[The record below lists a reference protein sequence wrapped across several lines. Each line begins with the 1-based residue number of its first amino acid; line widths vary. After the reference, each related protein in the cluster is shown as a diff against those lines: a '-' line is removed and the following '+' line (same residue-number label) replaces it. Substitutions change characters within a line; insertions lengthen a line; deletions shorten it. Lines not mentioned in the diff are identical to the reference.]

1 MFVPKSNFLWHWL
14 ADRLTRH
21 RSVMLMIVVESH
33 GSSPGKPGAKM
44 AVTSHGECFGTIGGG
59 ALESAL
65 LKEARSALQEDGL
78 EPRLRRLQHHPT
90 RDGEASGM
98 ICGGEQTVLL
108 YTCRQDQ
115 SALFRS
121 LADNPQGVL
130 TLSPAGIAF
139 DDAQTLPESCRFTRQ
154 DDNDWLYKESV
165 DWSKQAYIIG
175 GGHVGL
181 ALSRILATL
190 DFDITVIDERENLD
204 TLTRNSYARQKLK
217 LPYRNVGNA
226 IPEGNQVYVFI
237 MTHSHYADQ
246 KIAEHLAGKKVAY
259 LGVLGSRKKIAHL
272 KAKLAETL
280 SCDELQRIRGPIG
293 LPIHSHTPEEIA
305 VSIAAELI
313 QISNSANSAPCLLSD

>member
-1 MFVPKSNFLWHWL
+1 MAKQTSLWQWLSNRL
-14 ADRLTRH
+14 AQQQ
-21 RSVMLMIVVESH
+21 SVLLMIVVESQ

-44 AVTSHGECFGTIGGG
+44 AVTAHGECFGTIGGG

-65 LKEARSALQEDGL
+65 LKEARSVLQVDGL
-78 EPRLRRLQHHPT
+78 EPKLRRLQHHPV

-98 ICGGEQTVLL
+98 ICGGEQTVLQ
-108 YTCRQDQ
+108 YPCRQDQ
-115 SALFRS
+115 SALFRR

-130 TLSPAGIAF
+130 TLSPSGIAF
-139 DDAQTLPESCRFTRQ
+139 DQTQTLPEPCRFTRQ
-154 DDNDWLYKESV
+154 GDNDWQYRESV
-165 DWSKQAYIIG
+165 GWSKQAYIIG

-204 TLTRNSYARQKLK
+204 TLTRNVYARQKLK
-217 LPYRNVGNA
+217 RPYSDIDAA
-226 IPEGNQVYVFI
+226 IPEGSQIYVLI

-246 KIAEHLAGKKVAY
+246 KIAERLAGKKVAY
-259 LGVLGSRKKIAHL
+259 LGVLGSRKKIAQL

-280 SCDELQRIRGPIG
+280 SCDELQHIRGPIG

-313 QISNSANSAPCLLSD
+313 QISNSTNFAPCLLSD

>member
-1 MFVPKSNFLWHWL
+1 
-14 ADRLTRH
+14 
-21 RSVMLMIVVESH
+21 MLMIVVESH

-108 YTCRQDQ
+108 YNCRQDQ

-154 DDNDWLYKESV
+154 GDNDWWYKESV
-165 DWSKQAYIIG
+165 GWSKQAYIIG

-204 TLTRNSYARQKLK
+204 TLTRNVYARQKLT
-217 LPYRNVGNA
+217 LPYREIGTA
-226 IPEGNQVYVFI
+226 IPEGSLIYVLI

-246 KIAEHLAGKKVAY
+246 KIAECLAGKKVDY
-259 LGVLGSRKKIAHL
+259 MGVLGSRKKIAQL

-280 SCDELQRIRGPIG
+280 SADELQRIRGPIG

-313 QISNSANSAPCLLSD
+313 QISNSANSEPE